1 MTQLRPGARGIRLGL
16 VAVALG
22 GLAGCGSFLEPRVDP
37 SRFYVLSTRSAPE
50 VAMPAAARRRSYGIG
65 PVTLPDYLKRPTV
78 ITRISESEIRPSHD
92 DRWGEPIDKGVTRV
106 LQEDLRQR
114 LGTQRVSLYP
124 WYASDRPDLQVVVD
138 VQRLERDATGSA
150 YLSAHWILRNPAS
163 DSNLRSG
170 DTVARREPA
179 TPDFGGSVEAESD
192 LLMQLAQEIAE
203 GIASIG
209 PPSRR

>member
-92 DRWGEPIDKGVTRV
+92 DRWGEPSI
-106 LQEDLRQR
+106 
-114 LGTQRVSLYP
+114 LGTPATVPTFRSSSTY
-124 WYASDRPDLQVVVD
+124 SDSSATRRAAPTFRP
-138 VQRLERDATGSA
+138 TGSCA
-150 YLSAHWILRNPAS
+150 TRRATRISAA
-163 DSNLRSG
+163 
-170 DTVARREPA
+170 A
-179 TPDFGGSVEAESD
+179 TRWHAGSRPLPTSA
-192 LLMQLAQEIAE
+192 A
-203 GIASIG
+203 
-209 PPSRR
+209 PSRRRATCSCNSHRRSPRESPRSARPQGAES

>member
-37 SRFYVLSTRSAPE
+37 SRFYVLST
-50 VAMPAAARRRSYGIG
+50 RSYGIG